1 MKRGIRDV
9 AAATSRVASGEPRGI
24 YDGFEGFRTP
34 TDEDYHSLLTQGMV
48 VLDTNVLLN
57 LYRYNAQTR
66 TDLVAVL
73 TKLGD
78 CLWVPQQ
85 VVVEFW
91 RGRESA
97 LRDLQETGD
106 NTIEALIEHLQQS
119 NNVLRSWG
127 NRVALAAER
136 RDELQRHLDL
146 AFSVVTEAIK
156 RFIVEGALEQAL
168 DTNTDPI
175 LQALEP
181 VLNGRVGSPMSAE
194 TRAEAIKEALRRIQ
208 ADEPPGFKDK
218 NKVDELAAGDYLVWK
233 QVLDE
238 AGQRNRD
245 VLLVTGDVKDD
256 WWRRDRGQTRGPRPE
271 LAEELRRHAG
281 VRLFMLRPE
290 SLLMRARD
298 VLRVDIQE
306 ESVHD
311 AERVDR
317 ARSSSLSTPVDPS
330 EVLTQSSE
338 PLPYTYENVS
348 GAPRSSGVHLVFEG
362 DIIIYV
368 GSTGNLR
375 TRLRQHLAGP
385 RGSSVLHDRVGRLL
399 DTPENVAQATDIADW
414 LGNCSVRWYETDDPA
429 SVKGVLLVAKNPRF
443 NR

>member
-1 MKRGIRDV
+1 MKRNIRD
-9 AAATSRVASGEPRGI
+9 TASNMAGGEPRGI
-24 YDGFEGFRTP
+24 FDGFEGFRTP
-34 TDEDYHSLLTQGMV
+34 TDEDYQSLLTQGMV

-78 CLWVPQQ
+78 RLWVPHQ

-106 NTIEALIEHLQQS
+106 NTVEALEGHLQES
-119 NNVLRSWG
+119 IKVLRHWG
-127 NRVALAAER
+127 NRVALSTER
-136 RDELQRHLDL
+136 RAELQHYLDL
-146 AFSVVTEAIK
+146 AFNSVTEAIK
-156 RFIVEGALEQAL
+156 GFIAEEALEQAL
-168 DTNTDPI
+168 DTNNDPI

-181 VLNGRVGSPMSAE
+181 VVKGRVGRPMSTEAQ
-194 TRAEAIKEALRRIQ
+194 AEAIKEALRRIQ
-208 ADEPPGFKDK
+208 ASEPPGFKDK
-218 NKVDELAAGDYLVWK
+218 NKIDELAAGDYLVWK

-271 LAEELRRHAG
+271 LADELRRCAG

-298 VLRVDIQE
+298 ILRVDVQE
-306 ESVHD
+306 ESVQD

-317 ARSSSLSTPVDPS
+317 VHSLSASKSVDPS
-330 EVLTQSSE
+330 DVLTESSD
-338 PLPYTYENVS
+338 PLPYTYENVG
-348 GAPRSSGVHLVFEG
+348 GAPRSAGVHLVFDG
-362 DIIIYV
+362 DEIIYI

-375 TRLRQHLAGP
+375 ARLRQHLAGP

-399 DTPENVAQATDIADW
+399 DTPENFVQATDVADW
-414 LGNCSVRWYETDDPA
+414 LGNCSVRWYETNDPA
-429 SVKGVLLVAKNPRF
+429 SVKEALLGTNNPRF